1 MPDLEINGVVEME
14 NGVGRSD
21 SLKAEEANALREW
34 DPKHL
39 LKALYEIS
47 YEPRVETKRNRFIT
61 MEGHVEVP
69 ADEVTKADGLDN
81 EGWMKQYIRMKEGRL
96 QIFATHYAGEA
107 PAQELILSGADVDA
121 NKDERTLTIHGGR
134 EHVKYY
140 CRVPSAVFDKWRQSF
155 LSHCASSLID
165 AYVKPIPRAFQHLTE
180 RVLILELGSCSIRA
194 GVLTTE
200 PSLPQSFF
208 PAIAVRTDDGKI
220 FVGEDAYKPEIRHNG
235 DFVRPI
241 SATDPSVERYSI
253 DKEVLKAVI
262 EKITKELKVEPWKYK
277 VLLSIPQNI
286 PTVLIGELLQI
297 CLEDVKFQGAAITRQ
312 PSLILYAYDVT
323 TGVVVD
329 IGERVNIVPVIDG
342 YVVESAICSIPYGSQ
357 QMGDSL
363 RSSLSAHNKGLY
375 AFQSP
380 VEKLILRFALEQ
392 TTYVPEDYQK
402 EEKSENK
409 EARISLDAFT
419 PVPGMQTRFDIDN
432 SRFLC
437 TEGLFKPKKWGLD
450 TKGLHQL
457 IHEAILQSPIDSRRT
472 LYRNIYLAG
481 GASLMP
487 GLAEK
492 LEHEL
497 STVVPNTIHTQVNIS
512 PWRYNAAYLGAQ
524 IVASASTFE
533 DSCVTLQ
540 QLPKF
545 LAQLQSSSF

>member
-1 MPDLEINGVVEME
+1 MNGTA
-14 NGVGRSD
+14 
-21 SLKAEEANALREW
+21 AEESNVLKDW
-34 DPKHL
+34 DPKVL
-39 LKALYEIS
+39 LKSLYEIS
-47 YEPRVETKRNRFIT
+47 YEPRVETKRNRFIP
-61 MEGHVEVP
+61 MEGHIEVP

-81 EGWMKQYIRMKEGRL
+81 EGWMKQYIRNKEGRL

-140 CRVPSAVFDKWRQSF
+140 CRVPSALFDKWRQSF
-155 LSHCASSLID
+155 LSHCASSQID

-180 RVLILELGSCSIRA
+180 RVLILELGSSSIRA

-208 PAIAVRTDDGKI
+208 PSIAVRTDDGKI
-220 FVGEDAYKPEIRHNG
+220 IVGEDAYKPEIRHNG
-235 DFVRPI
+235 HFVRPI
-241 SATDPSVERYSI
+241 QAIDPSVERYSI
-253 DKEVLKAVI
+253 DKEVLEAVI
-262 EKITKELKVEPWKYK
+262 LKVIKDLRIEPFKYK

-286 PTVLIGELLQI
+286 PSVLIGELLSI
-297 CLEDVKFQGAAITRQ
+297 CLNDIKFQGAAITRQ

-329 IGERVNIVPVIDG
+329 IGERLNIVPVIDG
-342 YVVESAICSIPYGSQ
+342 YVVESAIASIPYGSQ

-363 RSSLSAHNKGLY
+363 RNSLSASNKGLY
-375 AFQSP
+375 SFQSP
-380 VEKLILRFALEQ
+380 I
-392 TTYVPEDYQK
+392 PEDYQK
-402 EEKSENK
+402 EEKGENR
-409 EARISLDAFT
+409 ETRISLDSFDT
-419 PVPGMQTRFDIDN
+419 TPGMTTRFDIDN

-457 IHEAILQSPIDSRRT
+457 IHEAILQSPIDSRRV

-492 LEHEL
+492 LEQEL

-533 DSCVTLQ
+533 DSCISADK
-540 QLPKF
+540 LPKF
-545 LAQLQSSSF
+545 IAQLQASSF